1 MSAKERKGAS
11 KMLSGVLALTIA
23 NLFVKTVGLLLKI
36 PLHGILN
43 DSGMAYYNNAYD
55 IYAFLYT
62 VSNVGLPT
70 AVSMMISENRASGNV
85 RESKKIMKVAMWLF
99 VAIGV
104 IGTSIM
110 FFGAPLFEKAYKIN
124 DLSYSVMAI
133 APTLFFICIASALKG
148 YFQGY
153 QNMVP
158 SAVSNVIEAVGK
170 MTLGILFATYADKT
184 GEPPHIVAAY
194 AVLGLTVG
202 VAAGMVSL
210 IIRKLLFKP
219 EKYDTEY
226 ADLLTDGMETRPA
239 SKIIKMLFMIAIP
252 ITLSSSVM
260 TLSNVLDGIIL
271 SRGLQYVGYS
281 QEATKAFIGNL
292 KTCVTPIS
300 NIILAF
306 ANPITSVIVPLIAVA
321 VAENNSEKVKKAITT
336 ALRMAVIVIL
346 PCVFGISVIAEPI
359 VAFLFGAEAAVKAG
373 PLLSVHVISVFFMS
387 MISTSAAILQSHKLG
402 RYPVISV
409 AVGAVVK
416 VVSTFS
422 FVMIKD
428 IGIMASP
435 ISAILSCFTIS
446 AMNFIFIRK
455 KIGYTPNFAKLII
468 KPLISAAVC
477 AAAAIGSFKLYDMLT
492 HAAVVSLMLS
502 ILTAAIIYVL
512 TILLIRGI
520 TREEVEMLPK
530 GKKLAK
536 LLSKM
541 KLLAE

>member
-1 MSAKERKGAS
+1 MSAKARKGAS
-11 KMLSGVLALTIA
+11 RMLSGVLALTIA

-36 PLHGILN
+36 PLRGILT

-85 RESKKIMKVAMWLF
+85 RQSKKIMKVAMWLF
-99 VAIGV
+99 VGIGLL
-104 IGTSIM
+104 GTSIM
-110 FFGAPLFEKAYKIN
+110 FFGAPLFESAYKIN
-124 DLSYSVMAI
+124 NLSFSIMAI

-158 SAVSNVIEAVGK
+158 SAISNVIEAVGK
-170 MTLGILFATYADKT
+170 MALGILFANYAVQK
-184 GEPPHIVAAY
+184 GEPTYIVAAY
-194 AVLGLTVG
+194 AVFGLTLG

-219 EKYDTEY
+219 SKYDTEY
-226 ADLLTDGMETRPA
+226 AALLTDGMETSSA
-239 SKIIKMLFMIAIP
+239 SSIIKMLFAIAIP

-260 TLSNVLDGIIL
+260 TLSNVLDGVIL
-271 SRGLQYVGYS
+271 SRGLQMYHTEDV
-281 QEATKAFIGNL
+281 ARDFIGNL

-306 ANPITSVIVPLIAVA
+306 ANPITSVIVPLISVA
-321 VAENNSEKVKKAITT
+321 VAEGKPEKVKKTINT
-336 ALRMAVIVIL
+336 AFRMGVIVIL
-346 PCVFGISVIAEPI
+346 PCVFGISVLAEPI
-359 VAFLFGAEAAVKAG
+359 IAFLFGADAAVKAG

-387 MISTSAAILQSHKLG
+387 MISTTAAVLQSHKLG
-402 RYPVISV
+402 KYPVISV

-416 VVSTFS
+416 VISTLALVSFE
-422 FVMIKD
+422 D
-428 IGIMASP
+428 INIMASP

-446 AMNFIFIRK
+446 AMNFVFIRK
-455 KIGYTPNFAKLII
+455 KVGYTPNFAKLII
-468 KPLISAAVC
+468 KPLIAALIC
-477 AAAAIGSFKLYDMLT
+477 ACGAIGSFKLYYMIT
-492 HAAVVSLMLS
+492 GIATVSLMLS
-502 ILTAAIIYVL
+502 IITAVIVYVL
-512 TILLIRGI
+512 AILLIRGI

>member
-1 MSAKERKGAS
+1 
-11 KMLSGVLALTIA
+11 MLSGVLALTIA

-36 PLHGILN
+36 PLRGILS

-70 AVSMMISENRASGNV
+70 AVSMMISENRASGNI
-85 RESKKIMKVAMWLF
+85 RESKKIMKIAMWLF
-99 VAIGV
+99 VAIGL

-110 FFGAPLFEKAYKIN
+110 FFGAPLFEKAYKIDN
-124 DLSYSVMAI
+124 LSFSIMAI

-170 MTLGILFATYADKT
+170 MALGILFANYAVQT
-184 GEPPHIVAAY
+184 GKPTHIVAAY
-194 AVLGLTVG
+194 AVFGLTVG

-219 EKYDTEY
+219 AKYDTEY
-226 ADLLTDGMETRPA
+226 ADLLKDGMETSPS
-239 SKIIKMLFMIAIP
+239 SKIVKMLIAIAIP

-271 SRGLQYVGYS
+271 SRGLQLNYT

-306 ANPITSVIVPLIAVA
+306 ANPITSVIVPLISVA
-321 VAENNSEKVKKAITT
+321 VAEGKPDKVRKAMNT
-336 ALRMAVIVIL
+336 AFRMAVIVIL
-346 PCVFGISVIAEPI
+346 PCVFGISVLAEPI
-359 VAFLFGAEAAVKAG
+359 VAFLFGADAAVKAG

-387 MISTSAAILQSHKLG
+387 MISTTAAILQSHKLG
-402 RYPVISV
+402 KYPVISV

-416 VVSTFS
+416 VISTMAFVSIKEIG
-422 FVMIKD
+422 VM
-428 IGIMASP
+428 GSP

-446 AMNFIFIRK
+446 AMNFVFIRK
-455 KIGYTPNFAKLII
+455 KIGYTPNFAKLMI
-468 KPLISAAVC
+468 KPLISALVC
-477 AAAAIGSFKLYDMLT
+477 ALGAFGAFTLYYTLT
-492 HAAVVSLMLS
+492 GIATVSLMLA
-502 ILTAAIIYVL
+502 ILTAVVIYVL

-530 GKKLAK
+530 GKKLAR

-541 KLLAE
+541 KLLAD

>member
-23 NLFVKTVGLLLKI
+23 NLFVKVVGLLLKI
-36 PLHGILN
+36 PLRGILS

-55 IYAFLYT
+55 IYAFLFT

-70 AVSMMISENRASGNV
+70 AVSMMISENRVSGNV

-99 VAIGV
+99 IAIGL
-104 IGTSIM
+104 IGSSIM
-110 FFGAPLFEKAYKIN
+110 FFGAPLFESAYKIDN
-124 DLSYSVMAI
+124 LSYSIMAI

-158 SAVSNVIEAVGK
+158 SAVSNVIEALGK
-170 MTLGILFATYADKT
+170 MALGILFANYAVQT
-184 GEPPHIVAAY
+184 GKPTHIVAAY
-194 AVLGLTVG
+194 AVFGLTVG

-210 IIRKLLFKP
+210 VIRKLLFKP

-226 ADLLTDGMETRPA
+226 ADLLKDGMETSSA
-239 SKIIKMLFMIAIP
+239 SKIVKMLIAIAIP

-271 SRGLQYVGYS
+271 SRGLQLNYT

-300 NIILAF
+300 NIVLAF
-306 ANPITSVIVPLIAVA
+306 ANPITAVIIPLIAAA
-321 VAENNSEKVKKAITT
+321 VAEGKEEKVKSAMNM

-346 PCVFGISVIAEPI
+346 PFVFGISVLAEPI
-359 VAFLFGAEAAVKAG
+359 VAFLFRSASAARTAG
-373 PLLSVHVISVFFMS
+373 PLLSVHVMSVFFMS
-387 MISTSAAILQSHKLG
+387 MISVTAAILQSHKLG
-402 RYPVISV
+402 KYPVVSV
-409 AVGAVVK
+409 ACGAVVK
-416 VVSTFS
+416 IVTTMALVSVKEIG
-422 FVMIKD
+422 VM
-428 IGIMASP
+428 GSP

-446 AMNFIFIRK
+446 VLNFVFIRK

-468 KPLISAAVC
+468 KPLISAIVC
-477 AAAAIGSFKLYDMLT
+477 ACGAVGSYKLFYMILGTADI
-492 HAAVVSLMLS
+492 SLMLS
-502 ILTAAIIYVL
+502 VITAVIVYIL
-512 TILLIRGI
+512 TILVIRGI

-530 GKKLAK
+530 GKMLAK

-541 KLLAE
+541 KLLAD

>member
-1 MSAKERKGAS
+1 
-11 KMLSGVLALTIA
+11 MLSGVLALTIA

-36 PLHGILN
+36 PLRGILS

-70 AVSMMISENRASGNV
+70 AVSMMISENRASGNI
-85 RESKKIMKVAMWLF
+85 RESKKIMKIAMWLF
-99 VAIGV
+99 VAIGL

-110 FFGAPLFEKAYKIN
+110 FFGAPLFEKAYKIDN
-124 DLSYSVMAI
+124 LSFSIMAI

-170 MTLGILFATYADKT
+170 MALGILFANYAVQT
-184 GEPPHIVAAY
+184 GKPTHIVAAY
-194 AVLGLTVG
+194 AVFGLTVG

-210 IIRKLLFKP
+210 IIRKIVFKP
-219 EKYDTEY
+219 AKYDTEY
-226 ADLLTDGMETRPA
+226 ADLLTDGMATSPT
-239 SKIIKMLFMIAIP
+239 SKIIKTLIAIAIP

-271 SRGLQYVGYS
+271 SRGLQINYT
-281 QEATKAFIGNL
+281 QEVTKAFIGNL

-306 ANPITSVIVPLIAVA
+306 ANPITSVIVPLISVA
-321 VAENNSEKVKKAITT
+321 VAEGNSDKVKKAMNT
-336 ALRMAVIVIL
+336 AFRMAVIVIL
-346 PCVFGISVIAEPI
+346 PCVFGISVLAEPI
-359 VAFLFGAEAAVKAG
+359 VAFLFRSASAARTAG

-387 MISTSAAILQSHKLG
+387 MISTTAAVLQSHKLG

-409 AVGAVVK
+409 AIGALVK
-416 VVSTFS
+416 VISTMALVSIKEIG
-422 FVMIKD
+422 VM
-428 IGIMASP
+428 GSP

-446 AMNFIFIRK
+446 AMNFFFIRK
-455 KIGYTPNFAKLII
+455 KIGYTPNFAKLLI
-468 KPLISAAVC
+468 KPLISALVC
-477 AAAAIGSFKLYDMLT
+477 ACGAIGSYKLYYMLIGV
-492 HAAVVSLMLS
+492 ADISLMLS
-502 ILTAAIIYVL
+502 IFTAVIVYVL
-512 TILLIRGI
+512 TILVIRGI

-530 GKKLAK
+530 GKKLARA
-536 LLSKM
+536 LSKM
-541 KLLAE
+541 KLLAD